1 MNKQSNRLSVSPV
14 GRAVA
19 QSVLHPYGAYQLL
32 EYSTRRVGDLL
43 TLADDEK
50 SEHLL
55 RFILLHAAY
64 SCDEYS
70 QRSGGRSLPY
80 QLDPLVHNGLANQL
94 NDYLFE
100 QPWNRNPKS
109 ANAAMLAMRWVE
121 GKPRNELVQE
131 FEAIGSGVL
140 QNMFREGADILFGWS
155 DCLLTGTDVHL
166 ADEDRPERFRG
177 DAGLLQALRNLVA
190 AIRAQALVVNIGLPG
205 DAAWMAQLNSYETGR
220 PILPRRAIF
229 ALLSCGLVEPVDLL
243 RHDTFREII
252 DVLHPLNLDN
262 LDDTVK
268 RFRESIRIFRKDRRE
283 NLWRVAVQRAPDNCK
298 VVIEA
303 MKNSREKDF
312 ESLVEDLLSRVG
324 VAYCRVDDGS
334 QAGAPDLHLGLN
346 HEVQVV
352 VELKTAQ
359 GEGAI
364 GLNLATEVISA
375 ASIVDLGHLPK
386 VTLANPG
393 FDPNVPWQARRAT
406 ELALVEA
413 CQFAY
418 GISLVA
424 RGDVSKDAFLGWL
437 AQPGM
442 LSVSQLRRVMHQN

>member
-1 MNKQSNRLSVSPV
+1 MNEQSNRLSVSPV

-19 QSVLHPYGAYQLL
+19 QSVLHPYSAYQLL
-32 EYSTRRVGDLL
+32 EYSARRVGDLL
-43 TLADDEK
+43 TLADDEN
-50 SEHLL
+50 SESSL

-80 QLDPLVHNGLANQL
+80 QLDPLVHNALANQS
-94 NDYLFE
+94 NDYLFD

-121 GKPRNELVQE
+121 GRPRNELVQE

-140 QNMFREGADILFGWS
+140 QNMFREAADILFGWS

-166 ADEDRPERFRG
+166 DDEDRPERFRG
-177 DAGLLQALRNLVA
+177 DAGLLQALRNLVT

-205 DAAWMAQLNSYETGR
+205 DAAWMAQLNSYETGQ

-229 ALLSCGLVEPVDLL
+229 ELFKQGMVEPVDLL
-243 RHDTFREII
+243 RHETFKAII
-252 DVLHPLNLDN
+252 DVLRPLKLAN
-262 LDDTVK
+262 LDDTVR
-268 RFRESIRIFRKDRRE
+268 RFREAIRVYRRVRRE
-283 NLWRVAVQRAPDNCK
+283 NLWRAAVQRAPDNYK
-298 VVIEA
+298 VIIEE
-303 MKNSREKDF
+303 MKNSREENF
-312 ESLVEDLLSRVG
+312 ESLVENLLDLVG
-324 VAYCRVDDGS
+324 ITYCRVDDGS

-346 HEVQVV
+346 HEVQIVI
-352 VELKTAQ
+352 EIKTAQ

-364 GLNLATEVISA
+364 GLNSATEVISA

-386 VTLANPG
+386 VTLGNPG

-418 GISLVA
+418 AISLVA
-424 RGDVSKDAFLGWL
+424 RGEVGKDSFLAWL

-442 LSVSQLRRVMHQN
+442 LSVSQLRRIIYRD